1 MVKIFLPF
9 KKLIRSKLNIFILVL
24 LMQSIQIDGTYTYAE
39 NIKYLKIGDQVKLV
53 SNPNNRMNKDA
64 IGAYTTCGKKIGYV
78 PFKSTQIDLKA
89 KYIVGKIQ
97 LSQSNPL
104 LLITMDWPNTN
115 SIHCEPE
122 CIRKKKQMET
132 KTIGVPES
140 LVPDLKKFTKFLQN
154 SGYTI
159 ESVGIT
165 ELSDSFIT
173 LCLKTPG
180 STSFFHTVTKS
191 FYEANVF
198 KYDEFYKFG
207 LTPKCIYIPWQTHRL
222 EKYLEFTYKTPGKIF
237 TGKKFQLDNLIKSG
251 VFEQMDIISLSG
263 PNCGM
268 EQMESTDLAVISKK
282 QLNLIA
288 KPDREDW
295 ARLVIQYAINSN
307 PYYNPDNLVPGFL
320 VKPELSGFSNMFA
333 GLEPGGIAYN
343 HKLQA
348 YCPIDLIDP
357 INIVEITLADKVTPG
372 DLIKLIGKLIVAN
385 RSVINLLNPVTGLLY
400 RMEITDRIKENFISL
415 TGKHKAK

>member
-1 MVKIFLPF
+1 
-9 KKLIRSKLNIFILVL
+9 
-24 LMQSIQIDGTYTYAE
+24 MQSIQIDGTYTYAE

-97 LSQSNPL
+97 LTQSNPL

-122 CIRKKKQMET
+122 SIRKKKQMKT
-132 KTIGVPES
+132 QTIGVPES

-173 LCLKTPG
+173 FYVRILD

-222 EKYLEFTYKTPGKIF
+222 EKYLEFTYKTPSKIF
-237 TGKKFQLDNLIKSG
+237 TGKKFQWDNLVKSG
-251 VFEQMDIISLSG
+251 IFEQMDLISLLG

-268 EQMESTDLAVISKK
+268 EQIQSADFAVISKK
-282 QLNLIA
+282 QLNHIA
-288 KPDREDW
+288 KPEREDW
-295 ARLVIQYAINSN
+295 ARLVIQYAIDSN

-320 VKPELSGFSNMFA
+320 FKPELSEFAHMFA

-348 YCPIDLIDP
+348 YCPIDLVDP

-372 DLIKLIGKLIVAN
+372 DLIKLIGKLVVSN
-385 RSVINLLNPVTGLLY
+385 RSVINLYNPVTGILY
-400 RMEITDRIKENFISL
+400 RMEITDRIKENFVSL
-415 TGKHKAK
+415 TGKNKVK